1 MLGYRAGELVGKVS
15 PACFHEEQECRQR
28 ARTLSIELGKP
39 VEPGIDV
46 LIAKAR
52 RGHVDEQEWTYIR
65 KDGTRIPVFLSITA
79 LRSKQDEIIGYL
91 GIAFDITQQKQ
102 TEAQLVQARIGAES
116 ATRAK
121 SAFLAKIGSAHV

>member
-1 MLGYRAGELVGKVS
+1 MSTTDREGMLRSFNVGAEHMLGYRAGELVGKVS

-46 LIAKAR
+46 IIAKAR

-65 KDGTRIPVFLSITA
+65 KDGNRIPVFLLILA
-79 LRSKQDEIIGYL
+79 CRSKQ
-91 GIAFDITQQKQ
+91 
-102 TEAQLVQARIGAES
+102 ARIS
-116 ATRAK
+116 
-121 SAFLAKIGSAHV
+121 S